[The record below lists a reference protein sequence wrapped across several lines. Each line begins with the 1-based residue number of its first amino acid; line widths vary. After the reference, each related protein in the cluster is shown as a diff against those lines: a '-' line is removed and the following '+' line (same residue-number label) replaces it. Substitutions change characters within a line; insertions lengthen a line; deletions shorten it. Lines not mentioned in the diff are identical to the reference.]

1 MSPRLDFFQVLDF
14 ALSRKRSQAIF
25 LTQRFEMENDKNE
38 NDNEEEWVYLKYFG
52 IFILFAVSLP
62 LVLLGIYGMDDGWGV
77 LGQPV
82 EGEAMMLTGNILA
95 LAALA
100 VVLWTEWPL
109 GE

>member
-1 MSPRLDFFQVLDF
+1 
-14 ALSRKRSQAIF
+14 
-25 LTQRFEMENDKNE
+25 
-38 NDNEEEWVYLKYFG
+38 
-52 IFILFAVSLP
+52 
-62 LVLLGIYGMDDGWGV
+62 